1 MNREI
6 LLTVLALAFVLLA
19 TPFVSA
25 VPGAPKNNSKFQTW
39 HYEKAVNFGLDIIVG
54 GEHVYIPS
62 FEEVNR
68 LVISSDAGFLSYEI
82 TVGSNTYYQG
92 VDFDCVDVFSTM
104 YFNKPV
110 FDNPAQLYPTESK
123 SSGLRVDTTFD
134 FNAYAGGVEGT
145 LHIREIGAAGAVE
158 GGATYTFSLEGT
170 GDLQNVQVNAVYAI
184 AGFDDVTGVLTVVD
198 DGTVIGWPT

>member
-92 VDFDCVDVFSTM
+92 VDFDCGSIG
-104 YFNKPV
+104 
-110 FDNPAQLYPTESK
+110 PAQND
-123 SSGLRVDTTFD
+123 RVQRS
-134 FNAYAGGVEGT
+134 
-145 LHIREIGAAGAVE
+145 HR
-158 GGATYTFSLEGT
+158 
-170 GDLQNVQVNAVYAI
+170 
-184 AGFDDVTGVLTVVD
+184 LTHRQLD
-198 DGTVIGWPT
+198 RDCGC

>member
-1 MNREI
+1 
-6 LLTVLALAFVLLA
+6 LLA

-25 VPGAPKNNSKFQTW
+25 VPGAPKNNGKFLTW
-39 HYEKAVNFGLDIIVG
+39 HYTKTVNFVLDVIVG
-54 GEHVYIPS
+54 GDHQYIPS
-62 FEEVNR
+62 FEDVNR
-68 LVISSDAGFLSYEI
+68 LVISTDAGFLSYEI

-104 YFNKPV
+104 YFIKPV
-110 FDNPAQLYPTESK
+110 FDNPAQLYPAESQ

-134 FNAYAGGVEGT
+134 FDAYPGGIEGA
-145 LHIREIGAAGAVE
+145 LHIREIGAAGAEE

-170 GDLQNVQVNAVYAI
+170 GDLQNVQVNAVYAV

-198 DGTVIGWPT
+198 DGTVIG